1 MSMPF
6 DWMKPN
12 LPTNLPRDGASMLA
26 MRRRELQEK
35 AALLRRLGYGQ
46 AEALRR
52 LQAYEQG
59 EHEPFHSSPL
69 AKEVGAI
76 VESVYGA
83 KLARVGTLSPG
94 T

>member
-1 MSMPF
+1 MPF
-6 DWMKPN
+6 DWLKPN
-12 LPTNLPRDGASMLA
+12 LSTSLASRQQSALLN
-26 MRRRELQEK
+26 MRRGELREK

-52 LQAYEQG
+52 LRGYVHG
-59 EHEPFHSSPL
+59 EYEPFHNSPL
-69 AKEVGAI
+69 AAELDAI

-94 T
+94 A